1 MESID
6 KAKIFD
12 NFVADFRRY
21 FPIMEEHVKT
31 LEFDEHGVFLSE
43 LKCYMDDNTVWVF
56 DADKK
61 SIQQIINNV
70 ASGYTED
77 EYCAEV
83 SRRLQKWMRIHKLNQ
98 KDIAEATGMT
108 QQRISN
114 YISCRSTMSV
124 YAAREIG
131 SVLGCPA
138 KLFIF

>member
-12 NFVADFRRY
+12 NLVAEFRQY
-21 FPIMEEHVKT
+21 FPIMDKHVEMI
-31 LEFDEHGVFLSE
+31 EFDEHGIFLSE

-61 SIQQIINNV
+61 SVQRIMNDV
-70 ASGYTED
+70 DSDYTED
-77 EYCAEV
+77 EYRAEV
-83 SRRLQKWMRIHKLNQ
+83 SRRLQKWMQIHDLNQ
-98 KDIAEATGMT
+98 EDIAEATGMS
-108 QQRISN
+108 QQRIST

-124 YAAREIG
+124 HAAREIG